1 MRLLILLGV
10 LLAFNLTFEL
20 IDETAPAR
28 DWWLFDDNE
37 YKLTP
42 EWYWHEVQRRITVVV
57 SFFLLAYYVNHDRN
71 EVLLFAWLQGFDFV
85 DWLLTNS
92 TTWFRIP
99 VIGDLNIPISANMII
114 PTIFVMAIL
123 NKIWKTTTLN

>member
-1 MRLLILLGV
+1 VRLLILLGV

-42 EWYWHEVQRRITVVV
+42 EWYWHEVQRRVTVAI
-57 SFFLLAYYVNHDRN
+57 SFFLLAYYVNHDRK
-71 EVLLFAWLQGFDFV
+71 EVQLFALLQVFDFA
-85 DWLLTNS
+85 DWLVTNS
-92 TTWFRIP
+92 TTWFH
-99 VIGDLNIPISANMII
+99 IGAVPISSNMII
-114 PTIFVMAIL
+114 PTIFVMVIL
-123 NKIWKTTTLN
+123 QKIWRTTTLN